1 MIDGRLIRR
10 ESGITSTARTKSRI
24 NVQEIEE
31 NYHEQKR
38 KGTQEKKGKKQR
50 GERESLQVRKENGG
64 ITKEKKNMYVVYKS
78 PATWYTQG
86 RSRHKHL

>member
-38 KGTQEKKGKKQR
+38 KGTQE
-50 GERESLQVRKENGG
+50 RKEKNREE
-64 ITKEKKNMYVVYKS
+64 KERAYK
-78 PATWYTQG
+78 
-86 RSRHKHL
+86 